1 MEILIFPLYYFYFS
15 KTSGKSN
22 LDVDCITPND
32 GKNRRKI
39 MLKEEIDGVS
49 YVYVPKDLWDR
60 MWEILDRLEELGN
73 KYGKHS

>member
-1 MEILIFPLYYFYFS
+1 MM
-15 KTSGKSN
+15 
-22 LDVDCITPND
+22 

-39 MLKEEIDGVS
+39 MLEEEIDGAS

-73 KYGKHS
+73 RYDKYSGITNKGYNNTYYQQ

>member
-1 MEILIFPLYYFYFS
+1 MM
-15 KTSGKSN
+15 GK
-22 LDVDCITPND
+22 I
-32 GKNRRKI
+32 GEKI

-73 KYGKHS
+73 RYDKYSGITNKGYNNTYHQQKECR

>member
-1 MEILIFPLYYFYFS
+1 MDFFIIPEIVLTYTIVFSPLILF
-15 KTSGKSN
+15 KH
-22 LDVDCITPND
+22 ND

-60 MWEILDRLEELGN
+60 MWEILDRFEELGN